1 MHVVLSRYLERV
13 KFDGLWASELILPVT
28 QRQLLRVVPNVAN
41 GEPLF
46 IHGAAPLYAV
56 RSRLVAGEPLE
67 SVALDF
73 GVPTDEIEEAIG
85 AILPTALAA

>member
-1 MHVVLSRYLERV
+1 MPLIPMQRVRWAVEVLAAE
-13 KFDGLWASELILPVT
+13 
-28 QRQLLRVVPNVAN
+28 

-46 IHGAAPLYAV
+46 VHGGAPLYAV

-85 AILPTALAA
+85 AIWPTALAA